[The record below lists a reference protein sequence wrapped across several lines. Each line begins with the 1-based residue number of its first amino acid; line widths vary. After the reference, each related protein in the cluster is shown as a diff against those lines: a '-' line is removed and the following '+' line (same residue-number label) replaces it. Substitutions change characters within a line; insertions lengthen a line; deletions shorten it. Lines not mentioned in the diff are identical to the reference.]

1 MRMSKLFVQT
11 LRDFPN
17 DAEAIS
23 HKLLVRAGYIKKLT
37 SGIYS
42 YLPLMQRVLTKI
54 NKIIKE
60 EMNAAGAQEL
70 LMPFVQPADLWLKSG
85 RWEVYGKELARLNDR
100 HGNQMCLAPTHEEDI
115 TYVVSG
121 KLTS

>member
-11 LRDFPN
+11 LREFPN

-42 YLPLMQRVLTKI
+42 YLPLMQRVISKVSQ
-54 NKIIKE
+54 IIRE

-70 LMPFVQPADLWLKSG
+70 LMPFVQP
-85 RWEVYGKELARLNDR
+85 
-100 HGNQMCLAPTHEEDI
+100 
-115 TYVVSG
+115 
-121 KLTS
+121 

>member
-11 LRDFPN
+11 LREFPN

-42 YLPLMQRVLTKI
+42 YLPLMQRVLAKI
-54 NKIIKE
+54 SQIIRE

-70 LMPFVQPADLWLKSG
+70 LMPFVQPAEIWQKSG
-85 RWEVYGKELARLNDR
+85 RWGVYGRELARFCDR
-100 HGNQMCLAPTHEEDI
+100 HDNKMCLAPTHEEVI
-115 TYVVSG
+115 TSVVSG
-121 KLTS
+121 TFTS

>member
-11 LRDFPN
+11 LREFPN

-42 YLPLMQRVLTKI
+42 YLPLMQRVLAKI
-54 NKIIKE
+54 SQIIWE
-60 EMNAAGAQEL
+60 EMNSSGAQVL
-70 LMPFVQPADLWLKSG
+70 LMPFVQPS
-85 RWEVYGKELARLNDR
+85 EV
-100 HGNQMCLAPTHEEDI
+100 
-115 TYVVSG
+115 
-121 KLTS
+121 

>member
-11 LRDFPN
+11 LREFPN

-42 YLPLMQRVLTKI
+42 YLPLMQRVLAKI
-54 NKIIKE
+54 SQIIRE
-60 EMNAAGAQEL
+60 EMNSAGAQEL
-70 LMPFVQPADLWLKSG
+70 LMPFVQPSEV
-85 RWEVYGKELARLNDR
+85 WE
-100 HGNQMCLAPTHEEDI
+100 I
-115 TYVVSG
+115 
-121 KLTS
+121 